1 MNLNKIKFLWIG
13 TWWKYC
19 IFVSEK
25 FIYCIY
31 VILLLI
37 ASYLHPR
44 FVFTQDEWRFLL
56 AGGTSK
62 PKEIPNPCE
71 EWLSSRSWNDILT
84 TGVLT
89 KFASFPEE
97 FKNHAEGFKKIF
109 DSMDPHREDLP
120 GKWNTDLDSFQK
132 LIVLKCLRPDKVTNA
147 MQDYVSANLGQRFIE
162 PQTADLH
169 LVFKDSSPTTPL
181 IFVLSTG
188 TDPAAD
194 LYKFA
199 DEMRFSKKL
208 SAISLGQGQVGI
220 KEFFLFFFVF
230 LFIVVVWNNFW

>member
-1 MNLNKIKFLWIG
+1 ML
-13 TWWKYC
+13 
-19 IFVSEK
+19 
-25 FIYCIY
+25 
-31 VILLLI
+31 
-37 ASYLHPR
+37 P
-44 FVFTQDEWRFLL
+44 
-56 AGGTSK
+56 
-62 PKEIPNPCE
+62 
-71 EWLSSRSWNDILT
+71 
-84 TGVLT
+84 
-89 KFASFPEE
+89 KFASFSEE
-97 FKNHAEGFKKIF
+97 FKNHADGFKKIF
-109 DSMDPHREDLP
+109 DSSEPHREELP

-147 MQDYVSANLGQRFIE
+147 MQDYVAENLGQRFIE

-208 SAISLGQGQVGI
+208 SAISLGQGQVREILFRNSAFCIATIIGI
-220 KEFFLFFFVF
+220 WLQGHKTYTNSLLILVTLLPSFGK
-230 LFIVVVWNNFW
+230 WD